1 MQDNRNGKNEE
12 DESYSEKVLSL
23 ALDLGKSMVRC
34 GAEINRV
41 EETVRRVCFAYGM
54 SRTEVFSIISMVY
67 ATVIE
72 KNGRTHT
79 QMRRIY
85 SYAPNFDRLEQL
97 NALSRKICS
106 EVPDI
111 DQAASELN
119 SIFVKKK
126 PFRPTVCLG
135 YVIAAMGFTVFFG
148 GTMWDAVAASPIA
161 LVIYLMNAYIKA
173 TGVNRLFFTA
183 LSSFLSGFLALMFV
197 HFGFGENANMIMI
210 GDIMLIVPGLML
222 VNSVR
227 EMLCGD
233 IMSGLLR
240 LLESIIIAMAIA
252 CGFAVA
258 IIAGSKIF

>member
-1 MQDNRNGKNEE
+1 MQDNRNENNSEE
-12 DESYSEKVLSL
+12 LTLAEKVLAF
-23 ALDLGKSMVRC
+23 ALDLGKSMVQC

-41 EETVRRVCFAYGM
+41 EETVRRVCYAYGM

-67 ATVIE
+67 ATTVD
-72 KNGRTHT
+72 KNGKTRT

-85 SYAPNFDRLEQL
+85 SYSTNFDRLEQL
-97 NALSRKICS
+97 NALSRKICAT
-106 EVPDI
+106 VPDI
-111 DQAASELN
+111 DLAMAELESFN
-119 SIFVKKK
+119 VKK
-126 PFRPTVCLG
+126 PHFRLTVCLG
-135 YVIAAMGFTVFFG
+135 HVLAAAAFTVFFG
-148 GTMWDAVAASPIA
+148 GTWLDAVAASPIA

-173 TGVNRLFFTA
+173 TGANRLFYTA
-183 LSSFLSGFLALMFV
+183 LSSALSGFLALMFV

-210 GDIMLIVPGLML
+210 GDIMLIIPGLML

-233 IMSGLLR
+233 VMSGLLR
-240 LLESIIIAMAIA
+240 LLESIIISMSIA